1 MDSIFGMLI
10 FCVGGLAG
18 ATFLLPARGVKGWAY
33 ETWWMFYCV
42 VGLLLMPPI
51 VCAITVPHFC
61 GVIADA
67 PGAILLKCVAFGAIW
82 GVGGL
87 TWGLMVRYL
96 GIGLGLAIGCGLC
109 AATGTVLPPIMNGE
123 ASTLLFGED
132 GAVSIGKIVVLAGVV
147 GSLLGIVFVGLAGKL
162 KENELPEEEKKKA
175 VAEFNF
181 KKGMIVA
188 LISGVCSSCMNLGLQ
203 SGGVIE
209 QAAYDAAIKA
219 GVIAEGAM
227 WSWKGMPVIMVVLWG
242 GFVVQAAW
250 VVQQHCKNGTFGDYF
265 RLAATGC
272 PSGDPS
278 QGAGGT
284 ATVTCGSLLL
294 NWVLA
299 SAVGVIW
306 VFQFVCQKA
315 GEPLMGDL
323 KYISFAVVMASTI
336 FFSTLIGVVLGEWKG
351 VSARTKVFL
360 ALGTLVMVASFCVIS
375 LGSK

>member
-1 MDSIFGMLI
+1 MDSIIGMLI
-10 FCVGGLAG
+10 FCGGGLAG

-42 VGLLLMPPI
+42 VGLLLMPAI
-51 VCAITVPHFC
+51 VCAITVPDFC
-61 GVIADA
+61 GVIAAA
-67 PGAILLKCVAFGAIW
+67 PGTTLLKCVAFGAIW

-123 ASTLLFGED
+123 AASLLYGEN
-132 GAVSIGKIVVLAGVV
+132 GAVATGKLVVLAGVV

-188 LISGVCSSCMNLGLQ
+188 IISGVCSACMNLGLQ
-203 SGGVIE
+203 SGGVME
-209 QAAYDAAIKA
+209 QAAYDAAVKA
-219 GVIAEGAM
+219 GVIQQGAL
-227 WSWKGMPVIMVVLWG
+227 WTWKGMPVIMVVLWG
-242 GFVVQAAW
+242 GFAVQAVW
-250 VVQQHCKNGTFGDYF
+250 VLQQHCKNGTFGDYF
-265 RLAATGC
+265 RK
-272 PSGDPS
+272 
-278 QGAGGT
+278 
-284 ATVTCGSLLL
+284 GSVLG
-294 NWVLA
+294 NWVFA
-299 SAVGVIW
+299 SAIGVIW
-306 VFQFVCQKA
+306 VFQFICQKA

-336 FFSTLIGVVLGEWKG
+336 FFSTLIGVGLGEWKG
-351 VSARTKVFL
+351 VSGRTKAYL
-360 ALGTLVMVASFCVIS
+360 ALGTLIMVASFCVIS
-375 LGSK
+375 IGSK